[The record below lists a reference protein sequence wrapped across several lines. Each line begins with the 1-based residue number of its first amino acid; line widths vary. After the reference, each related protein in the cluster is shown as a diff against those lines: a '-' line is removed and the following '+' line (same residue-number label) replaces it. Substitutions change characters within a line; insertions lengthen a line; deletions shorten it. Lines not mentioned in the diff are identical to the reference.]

1 MSYISVEN
9 STSGSQLIELYLFVG
24 SSATYALTSAD
35 RSIAYNG
42 NTYIPTTIK
51 RSSLKVG
58 NYSDDSVQMTV
69 DLPITAQLVID
80 YAMQISPPDV
90 NLTMYRGHINP
101 DGSLAND
108 WVTYWNGTV
117 YNFSIKNNV
126 CTLTIP
132 SIFGTALTGSI
143 PTVYYQN
150 PCNHV
155 LFDARCGILRS
166 AFSIAPN
173 IVSVSGTT
181 IVVDDIGS
189 AADGTFLGGEL
200 AYLAHNSR
208 RTITSQVG
216 TTFTVNYEF
225 ADLPVG
231 TNVSVTTGCNH
242 AYAGD
247 CLLKY
252 NNTKNF
258 GGFPYIPTVNPFA
271 DGIGS

>member
-1 MSYISVEN
+1 MSYTSTEQSV
-9 STSGSQLIELYLFVG
+9 SGSQLIELYLFVG
-24 SSATYALTSAD
+24 SDATYPITSAD
-35 RSIAYNG
+35 REITYNDV
-42 NTYIPTTIK
+42 TYIPDAVK

-58 NYSDDSVQMTV
+58 NYNDDSVQMTV
-69 DLPITAQLVID
+69 DLPITNQLVKD
-80 YAMQISPPDV
+80 YAFQISPPDV

-101 DGSLAND
+101 NGSLAND
-108 WVTYWNGTV
+108 WVTYWNGSV
-117 YNFSIKNNV
+117 YTFSIKNNV
-126 CTLTIP
+126 CTMTIP
-132 SIFGTALTGSI
+132 SVFGTALTGTI

-155 LFDARCGILRS
+155 LFDARCGVNRT
-166 AFSIAPN
+166 AFSLAPN
-173 IVSVSGTT
+173 VVSVSGTT
-181 IVVDDIGS
+181 VIVDNIGS
-189 AADGTFLGGEL
+189 SADGTFVGGEL

-258 GGFPYIPTVNPFA
+258 GGFPYVPLTNPFS
-271 DGIGS
+271 DGIGQ